1 MELPTTEEMGL
12 TMFNLPEDNTI
23 TETQVQTQT
32 MDVMDTLIPMDSHS
46 NNITQ
51 EQHQEL
57 QDVTDLLAE
66 VEARVNTALTT
77 ANPCII
83 SSNNTIVSTDGQ
95 ICQQQ
100 EQMQAHALLQHSRLL
115 QTPPLSVSPHL
126 PQT

>member
-1 MELPTTEEMGL
+1 MELPTTQEMGL

-57 QDVTDLLAE
+57 QVQYSFFSQVYSFMLL
-66 VEARVNTALTT
+66 
-77 ANPCII
+77 
-83 SSNNTIVSTDGQ
+83 NNI
-95 ICQQQ
+95 
-100 EQMQAHALLQHSRLL
+100 
-115 QTPPLSVSPHL
+115 L
-126 PQT
+126 PQ